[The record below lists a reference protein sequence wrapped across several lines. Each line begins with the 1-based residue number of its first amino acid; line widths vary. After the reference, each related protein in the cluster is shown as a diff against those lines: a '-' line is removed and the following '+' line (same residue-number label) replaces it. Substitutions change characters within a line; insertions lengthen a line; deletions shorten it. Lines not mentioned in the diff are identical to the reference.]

1 MVMEAATYTAQS
13 LYVVYRQMP
22 VAVQEVFKQLL
33 EEEEDNSD
41 GWLRLTEE
49 TLREDWEAPENDVWD
64 KFYAEQRR
72 ELPTR

>member
-1 MVMEAATYTAQS
+1 MEAATYTAQS